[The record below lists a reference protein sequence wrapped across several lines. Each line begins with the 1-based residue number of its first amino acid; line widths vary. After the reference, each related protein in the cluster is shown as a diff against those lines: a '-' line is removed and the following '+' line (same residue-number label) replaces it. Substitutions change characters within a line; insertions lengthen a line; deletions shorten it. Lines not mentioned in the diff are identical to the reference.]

1 MPNWL
6 KPKLLERPDT
16 DTIDQLCT
24 LDCKQIAIREMCKRE
39 EYFDDGFNEITE
51 SNTDK
56 MLKAIT
62 VISNNQKELEQKL
75 EQHLKLSHQNK
86 AQ

>member
-1 MPNWL
+1 
-6 KPKLLERPDT
+6 
-16 DTIDQLCT
+16 
-24 LDCKQIAIREMCKRE
+24 MCNRE

-56 MLKAIT
+56 TLKAIA

-75 EQHLKLSHQNK
+75 EQNFRP
-86 AQ
+86 